1 MSDSDHTK
9 TPVDRRPVKRGQY
22 ARFVVS
28 VDRQIKSSFD
38 SRVEAQA
45 EADRLSAKFA
55 NLTIAVNDLQE
66 PLIRESA
73 GEPES
78 LETASAQDQ
87 A

>member
-1 MSDSDHTK
+1 MSDSEHSK
-9 TPVDRRPVKRGQY
+9 APVDRRPVKRGQY

-38 SRVEAQA
+38 TRAEAQL

-55 NLTIAVNDLQE
+55 NLTIAVNDSQQ

-73 GEPES
+73 SEPDNA
-78 LETASAQDQ
+78 ETASAQD
-87 A
+87 

>member
-1 MSDSDHTK
+1 MSESEHSK
-9 TPVDRRPVKRGQY
+9 AAVDRRPVKRGQY

-38 SRVEAQA
+38 TRAEAQL

-55 NLTIAVNDLQE
+55 NLTIAVNDSQQ

-73 GEPES
+73 SES
-78 LETASAQDQ
+78 ENAETASAQD
-87 A
+87 

>member
-1 MSDSDHTK
+1 MSDHDQSK
-9 TPVDRRPVKRGQY
+9 AAVDRRPVKRGQY

-38 SRVEAQA
+38 TRAEAQV

-55 NLTIAVNDLQE
+55 NLTIAVNDSQE

-73 GEPES
+73 SEPES
-78 LETASAQDQ
+78 LETASSQD
-87 A
+87 

>member
-1 MSDSDHTK
+1 MADSDHSK
-9 TPVDRRPVKRGQY
+9 AAVDRRPVKRGQY

-38 SRVEAQA
+38 TRAEAQL

-55 NLTIAVNDLQE
+55 NLTIAVNDSQQ

-73 GEPES
+73 SEPENA
-78 LETASAQDQ
+78 ETASAQD
-87 A
+87 

>member
-1 MSDSDHTK
+1 MSDSDHSK
-9 TPVDRRPVKRGQY
+9 AAVDRRPVKRGQY

-38 SRVEAQA
+38 TRAEAQV

-55 NLTIAVNDLQE
+55 NLTIAVNDSQE

-73 GEPES
+73 SEPES
-78 LETASAQDQ
+78 LETASSQD
-87 A
+87 

>member
-1 MSDSDHTK
+1 MSDSEHSK
-9 TPVDRRPVKRGQY
+9 AAVDRRPVKRGQY

-38 SRVEAQA
+38 TRAEAQL

-55 NLTIAVNDLQE
+55 NLTIAVNDSQQ

-73 GEPES
+73 SES
-78 LETASAQDQ
+78 ENAETASAQD
-87 A
+87 

>member
-1 MSDSDHTK
+1 MSDSDHSK
-9 TPVDRRPVKRGQY
+9 AAVDRRPVKRGQY

-38 SRVEAQA
+38 TRAEAQV

-55 NLTIAVNDLQE
+55 NLTIAVNDSQE

-73 GEPES
+73 SEPEG
-78 LETASAQDQ
+78 LETASSQD
-87 A
+87 

>member
-1 MSDSDHTK
+1 MSDSEHSK
-9 TPVDRRPVKRGQY
+9 AAVDRRPVKRGQY

-38 SRVEAQA
+38 TRAEAQL

-55 NLTIAVNDLQE
+55 NLTIAVNDSQQ

-73 GEPES
+73 SES
-78 LETASAQDQ
+78 ENAESASAQD
-87 A
+87 

>member
-1 MSDSDHTK
+1 MSDSEHSK
-9 TPVDRRPVKRGQY
+9 AAVDRRPVKRGQY

-38 SRVEAQA
+38 TRAEAQA

-55 NLTIAVNDLQE
+55 NLTIAVNDSQE

-73 GEPES
+73 SEPES
-78 LETASAQDQ
+78 LETASSQD
-87 A
+87 